1 MYANLIKLFHSIN
14 FSNSGDQPDADKK
27 RTRLPHH
34 KRLPFIQH
42 ASSNEG
48 YFQPNIFLQ
57 HVDEMTRVLSELS
70 HGAQHDV
77 VERVG
82 PDEVWMLPSNPAGE
96 KKLVTTD
103 IEPTVGEKKLVTID
117 VEPTVVIFNKKE
129 ENAKAKEA
137 AQQLDSGGVQ
147 EELEPADM
155 SIGLKLIF
163 VLLANGC
170 VALALVL
177 FWAIVAM

>member
-27 RTRLPHH
+27 RTRLPHY

-82 PDEVWMLPSNPAGE
+82 PDEVWMLPSNPA
-96 KKLVTTD
+96 
-103 IEPTVGEKKLVTID
+103 GEKKLVTID

>member
-1 MYANLIKLFHSIN
+1 MYANLIKLFHSLN
-14 FSNSGDQPDADKK
+14 FSNSGDQPDDANKK
-27 RTRLPHH
+27 RTGLPRY
-34 KRLPFIQH
+34 KKLPFIQH

-96 KKLVTTD
+96 KKS
-103 IEPTVGEKKLVTID
+103 VTID

-137 AQQLDSGGVQ
+137 AQQIDSGEVQ

-177 FWAIVAM
+177 FWAIVMM